1 MSLRRADVGGQVDIV
16 KAGRCDAAFDGPLQQ
31 VSVVLQ
37 LAVSGFVRR
46 SADAFGGIDGFAAFL
61 AVTELGCQPLNGVV
75 ELVDVVEGRYC
86 DVSALFAFWVVAE
99 VPHDPALN
107 AVIVGIYRRRY
118 CSLMRCVP
126 GRQQDSLELRRS
138 VCRLPSPHRVVHLV
152 VVECADREALLLSL
166 TAHAVQE

>member
-86 DVSALFAFWVVAE
+86 
-99 VPHDPALN
+99 
-107 AVIVGIYRRRY
+107 
-118 CSLMRCVP
+118 SLMRCVP